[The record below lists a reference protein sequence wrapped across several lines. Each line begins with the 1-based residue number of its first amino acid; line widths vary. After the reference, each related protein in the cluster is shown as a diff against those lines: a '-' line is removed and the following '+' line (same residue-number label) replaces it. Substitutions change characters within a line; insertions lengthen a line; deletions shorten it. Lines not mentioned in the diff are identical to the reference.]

1 MKVAK
6 HVLILLGLVGV
17 LGVIMPFAEV
27 RKGIA
32 AVQLSAKDLSFGLEK
47 THAALDRKLPKLVEK
62 RLGSTVTD
70 TRDELKLV
78 ADGLKYAA
86 LVFLPAALLVVIG
99 IIAVLRKRLGRVL
112 AGTALFFGLVTLAA
126 YIGLHYGIAYALD
139 EADVNGMTI
148 ELRTGAHM
156 LILTAVTGIGVGLAG
171 LIKPEPLPG
180 ALAMRAPSPPATSP
194 SRPAPMPPPAMPPP
208 SIPPPAGPA
217 TGA

>member
-47 THAALDRKLPKLVEK
+47 THATLDRKLPKLVEK
-62 RLGSTVTD
+62 RLGSTVID

-99 IIAVLRKRLGRVL
+99 IIAVIRKRLGRVL
-112 AGTALFFGLVTLAA
+112 ASFALLLGIVSLASW
-126 YIGLHYGIAYALD
+126 IGLHYAIDYALE
-139 EADVNGMTI
+139 EADVKGMTI
-148 ELRTGAHM
+148 ELMAGAHM
-156 LILTAVTGIGVGLAG
+156 LLVGALAGLGVGMAA
-171 LIKPEPLPG
+171 LIKPEP
-180 ALAMRAPSPPATSP
+180 PP
-194 SRPAPMPPPAMPPP
+194 
-208 SIPPPAGPA
+208 GPA
-217 TGA
+217 TAA